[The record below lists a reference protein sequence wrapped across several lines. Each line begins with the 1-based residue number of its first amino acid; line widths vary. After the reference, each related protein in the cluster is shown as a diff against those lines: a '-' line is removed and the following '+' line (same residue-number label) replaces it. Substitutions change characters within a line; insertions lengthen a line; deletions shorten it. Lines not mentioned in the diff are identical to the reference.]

1 MILNKSGEPYYVLG
15 KKFSNSTLKSMAKDK
30 LIECLDIAQHNYE
43 WVNER
48 LFNATQYA
56 EKLDEALDKACEM
69 ISELG
74 GCYPIY
80 ERNKRVTISC
90 QESCTNNPKKCWR
103 DYLMKGEE
111 E

>member
-15 KKFSNSTLKSMAKDK
+15 KKFSNSTLKSMTKDK